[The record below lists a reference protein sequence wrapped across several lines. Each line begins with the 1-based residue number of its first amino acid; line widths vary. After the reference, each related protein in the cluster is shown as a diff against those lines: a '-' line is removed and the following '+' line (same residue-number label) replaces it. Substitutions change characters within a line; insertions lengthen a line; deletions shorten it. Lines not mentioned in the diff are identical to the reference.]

1 MLFLTTCA
9 SLIHMRLLVPLI
21 AALVPLVI
29 APGLLAYFD
38 VTPKIAFLLIGA
50 ALILLYRSA
59 NLRNI
64 SSILQARIG
73 KWWVG
78 LLAAEWLSSAIAT
91 AFSTHPALSLNG
103 GNWRRFGLIP
113 ETGLLLF
120 VLIAG
125 AWVAADRLNLRTL
138 LRATTAAGSLAA
150 LYGISQYF
158 GWDPLLPVKAYQ
170 AGEGPFT
177 IVRPPGTLGHAD
189 YFAAWLVVTVF
200 FSLAL
205 ERLEES
211 RSRKLAALIATV
223 LMVFAIVLSGT
234 RSAMLGL
241 IVGAV
246 VFGIAGRPQSRTILA
261 SLAVAAALA
270 LFFFSSPGAM
280 LRARLHWSLEDIRGG
295 ARLLLWRDSLRM
307 SANRPIQGFGPESFI
322 TEFPRYESV
331 DLSRAYPDFYHESPH
346 NMFLDALTS
355 RGLLGLLATLA
366 LCICGAGN
374 LACNRLSSRSGT
386 GLSAPLIAGL
396 AASLVCQ
403 QFSVFIVP
411 TALYFHLLIAILVA
425 TVLPNSVPTASRAR
439 WYMPVAAALAIFLAV
454 FAVRLIVAD
463 AALATVDRRIAAGD
477 ASGAASAYPIVV
489 RWQPAGSGS
498 DLRYSRAMQQL
509 ATRAPL
515 FATSMMARQEA
526 IQAGVAA
533 TRTAEDRENAWYNLA
548 TLLAANND
556 AGNVERSLR
565 SAIAWAPNWFKPH
578 WTLAQLLELTNRP
591 RQALAEAAEA
601 VNLDAD
607 HDPEVTA
614 TWQHIRN
621 IQPNP

>member
-1 MLFLTTCA
+1 MLFLNATCA

-29 APGLLAYFD
+29 TPGLLAYFD

-59 NLRNI
+59 NIRNL
-64 SSILQARIG
+64 SSMLQSRIG
-73 KWWVG
+73 RCWVA
-78 LLAAEWLSSAIAT
+78 LLAAQWFSSAIAT
-91 AFSTHPALSLNG
+91 VFSTHPALSLNG
-103 GNWRRFGLIP
+103 GNWRRFGLIS

-120 VLIAG
+120 VLVAG
-125 AWVAADRLNLRTL
+125 AWVAADRVNLRTL

-158 GWDPLLPVKAYQ
+158 GWDPLLPVTAYQ

-189 YFAAWLVVTVF
+189 YFAAWLLVTVF

-211 RSRKLAALIATV
+211 KWKKVAALIAAT
-223 LMVFAIVLSGT
+223 LMVFAIILSGT
-234 RSAMLGL
+234 RSALLGL
-241 IVGAV
+241 FLGGIV
-246 VFGIAGRPQSRTILA
+246 FLIAGRPQTRAIVA
-261 SLAVAAALA
+261 SLAFVAALA
-270 LFFFSSPGAM
+270 LFFFSPPGAK

-307 SANRPIQGFGPESFI
+307 AADRPIQGFGPESFV

-331 DLSRAYPDFYHESPH
+331 ELSRTYPDFYHESPH

-355 RGLLGLLATLA
+355 RGLLGLLTIVA
-366 LCICGAGN
+366 LCSGAGIF
-374 LACNRLSSRSGT
+374 ACNRLSSRSGT

-396 AASLVCQ
+396 ASALICQ
-403 QFSVFIVP
+403 QFVVFIVP
-411 TALYFHLLIAILVA
+411 TALYFNLLLAILVA
-425 TVLPNSVPTASRAR
+425 TAIPPGVPTAKSAR
-439 WYMPVAAALAIFLAV
+439 WYIPVAAALAIFLCI
-454 FAVRLIVAD
+454 FAVRLLVAD

-477 ASGAASAYPIVV
+477 ATGATNAYRTVL

-498 DLRYSRAMQQL
+498 DLRLSRAMQQL
-509 ATRAPL
+509 ATRTPL
-515 FATSMMARQEA
+515 FATSLMARQEA
-526 IQAGVAA
+526 IQAGIAA
-533 TRTAEDRENAWYNLA
+533 TRTAEDRANAWYNLA
-548 TLLAANND
+548 NLLAANND

-591 RQALAEAAEA
+591 RQALDEAAEA
-601 VNLDAD
+601 VNLDAG

-621 IQPNP
+621 IQPQP

>member
-1 MLFLTTCA
+1 
-9 SLIHMRLLVPLI
+9 MRLLVPLI
-21 AALVPLVI
+21 AALVPLAI
-29 APGLLAYFD
+29 TPGLLAYFD
-38 VTPKIAFLLIGA
+38 VTPKIAFLLIGT

-59 NLRNI
+59 NIRNI
-64 SSILQARIG
+64 SSILQSKIG
-73 KWWVG
+73 RWWVA
-78 LLAAEWLSSAIAT
+78 LLAAQWLSSGIAT

-103 GNWRRFGLIP
+103 GNWRRLGFVT

-125 AWVAADRLNLRTL
+125 AWVASDHLNLRTL

-150 LYGISQYF
+150 LYGISQYL
-158 GWDPLLPVKAYQ
+158 GLDPLLPVTAYQ

-211 RSRKLAALIATV
+211 RIRKVSVLIATV

-234 RSAMLGL
+234 RSAVLGL
-241 IVGAV
+241 VGGAIV
-246 VFGIAGRPQSRTILA
+246 FLIAGRPQLRAIVT
-261 SLAVAAALA
+261 SLAFVAALA
-270 LFFFSSPGAM
+270 LFFFSPPGAK
-280 LRARLHWSLEDIRGG
+280 LRARLHWSLEDTRGG

-307 SANRPIQGFGPESFI
+307 AADRPIQGFGPESFV

-331 DLSRAYPDFYHESPH
+331 ELSRAYPDFYHESPH
-346 NMFLDALTS
+346 NIFLDALTS
-355 RGLLGLLATLA
+355 RGLLGLLAVVA

-374 LACNRLSSRSGT
+374 LACNRLSSRSW
-386 GLSAPLIAGL
+386 SAPLIAAL

-425 TVLPNSVPTASRAR
+425 TAIPNSVRTPSIAR
-439 WYMPVAAALAIFLAV
+439 WHIPVASALAIFLAV

-463 AALATVDRRIAAGD
+463 AALATVDRRIASGD
-477 ASGAASAYPIVV
+477 ATAASDAYRTVV
-489 RWQPAGSGS
+489 RWQPSGSGS
-498 DLRYSRAMQQL
+498 DLRYSRAIQQL

-515 FATSMMARQEA
+515 FATSLLARQEA
-526 IQAGVAA
+526 IQAGIGA
-533 TRTAEDRENAWYNLA
+533 TSTAEDRENAWYNLA

-565 SAIAWAPNWFKPH
+565 NAIAWAPNWFKPH
-578 WTLAQLLELTNRP
+578 WTLAQLLELTHRP

-601 VNLDAD
+601 VNLDAG

-621 IQPNP
+621 IQQKP

>member
-1 MLFLTTCA
+1 MLFFNATCA

-21 AALVPLVI
+21 AALVPLAI

-38 VTPKIAFLLIGA
+38 VTPKIAFLLIGT

-59 NLRNI
+59 NIRNL
-64 SSILQARIG
+64 SSMLQSRIG
-73 KWWVG
+73 RWWVG
-78 LLAAEWLSSAIAT
+78 LLAAQWFSSAIAT
-91 AFSTHPALSLNG
+91 AFSTHPTLSLNG
-103 GNWRRFGLIP
+103 GNWRRFGFIS

-125 AWVAADRLNLRTL
+125 AWMAADRLNLRIL
-138 LRATTAAGSLAA
+138 LRAATAAGSLAA

-158 GWDPLLPVKAYQ
+158 GWDPLLPVHAYQ

-189 YFAAWLVVTVF
+189 YFAAWLLVTVF

-211 RSRKLAALIATV
+211 KWKKVTALIAAT

-234 RSAMLGL
+234 RSALLGL
-241 IVGAV
+241 FLGGIV
-246 VFGIAGRPQSRTILA
+246 FLIAGRPRTRAIVA
-261 SLAVAAALA
+261 SLAFVAALA
-270 LFFFSSPGAM
+270 LFFFSPPGAK

-307 SANRPIQGFGPESFI
+307 AADRPIQGFGPESFI

-331 DLSRAYPDFYHESPH
+331 ELSRAYPDFYHESPH

-355 RGLLGLLATLA
+355 RGLLGLLAMVA
-366 LCICGAGN
+366 LCICGAGIF
-374 LACNRLSSRSGT
+374 ACHRLSSRSKST
-386 GLSAPLIAGL
+386 GLSTPLFAGL
-396 AASLVCQ
+396 AGILVCQ

-425 TVLPNSVPTASRAR
+425 TAIPHSIRTTPIAR
-439 WYMPVAAALAIFLAV
+439 WYAPAVGAAAVFLSA
-454 FAVRLIVAD
+454 FALRLIVAD
-463 AALATVDRRIAAGD
+463 AALATVDRRIASGD
-477 ASGAASAYPIVV
+477 AAGAANVYGTVL

-509 ATRAPL
+509 ASL
-515 FATSMMARQEA
+515 KARQEA
-526 IQAGVAA
+526 IQAAVAA
-533 TRTAEDRENAWYNLA
+533 TRTAEDRANAWYNLA
-548 TLLAANND
+548 NLLAANND

-591 RQALAEAAEA
+591 RPALAEAAEA
-601 VNLDAD
+601 VNLDAG

-614 TWQHIRN
+614 TWKHIRN
-621 IQPNP
+621 IQPKP